1 MACQAEQCCYSGIG
15 RCIEV
20 EIIMCKS
27 DPQKISRIFPRHMQ
41 YLQSFTLVSDVDKAN
56 ISLALPFFTYM
67 VQDIVVV
74 AYNVTVTGYIYVKY
88 YTVLS

>member
-1 MACQAEQCCYSGIG
+1 
-15 RCIEV
+15 
-20 EIIMCKS
+20 MCKS

-88 YTVLS
+88 YAVLS